1 MAKITRRSFV
11 EMAALFGAS
20 AAWGNPF
27 SKSSTIAWR
36 ERRDLY
42 PEGVASG
49 DPDSDSVMLWTRR
62 RPNDKRVVDRLHVEV
77 AEDESFTR
85 VVARAEAPI
94 SEASDW
100 TCRVLAGGLKPARTY
115 WYRF

>member
-20 AAWGNPF
+20 AAWGSPF
-27 SKSSTIAWR
+27 SKPSAIGWH

-49 DPDSDSVMLWTRR
+49 DPDSQSVLLWTRHLPTP
-62 RPNDKRVVDRLHVEV
+62 PNPERKLILEV
-77 AEDESFTR
+77 AEDEAFR
-85 VVARAEAPI
+85 NVVATESVAI
-94 SEASDW
+94 SEASD
-100 TCRVLAGGLKPARTY
+100 
-115 WYRF
+115 